1 MEIKGRI
8 LAVDYGLKRIGLAIS
23 DEFRII
29 ARPVKTILNS
39 SENLREIEEIIQSE
53 KVNLI
58 LFGIPYRDDDK
69 NDDFIKKIKAFAT
82 KLSQQTGIEV
92 QYVDEYMT
100 SQKAVQIMVNN
111 GKKKS
116 KRAEKTEI
124 DKIAAALILQE
135 YLQNN

>member
-39 SENLREIEEIIQSE
+39 SENLIEIEEIIQSE